1 MWKHETTWKNKSLD
15 IHQENGPPCPL
26 PQMSSYFCRSH
37 LCFQQR
43 FVIIIIFQQWF
54 VAIFINFVAC
64 NVVPSFP
71 NLRPQLAWA
80 LFDFLQSYQ
89 LSLGKSIPP
98 KKIFP
103 QRSTGFHQLPVK
115 IFTALAFNSHHL
127 HLLFCLE
134 TKLRKH
140 LWIYFRNN
148 FHHCTGSLFW
158 LSAKLIRVEGF
169 LWKRYCPQWPIWR
182 VAGHHEVSTVQCT
195 VYMCTCVQC
204 TFTMD
209 CSTPVHTS
217 RGPGAVQK
225 DI

>member
-1 MWKHETTWKNKSLD
+1 MA
-15 IHQENGPPCPL
+15 PL
-26 PQMSSYFCRSH
+26 VHCHKCRPIFVALISVFSSDLSF
-37 LCFQQR
+37 
-43 FVIIIIFQQWF
+43 IIIFSTMICCHF
-54 VAIFINFVAC
+54 HNFFAC

-80 LFDFLQSYQ
+80 LFDCLQSYQ

-103 QRSTGFHQLPVK
+103 QRSAGLHQLPVK

-182 VAGHHEVSTVQCT
+182 VASHHEVSTVQCT
-195 VYMCTCVQC
+195 V
-204 TFTMD
+204 
-209 CSTPVHTS
+209 
-217 RGPGAVQK
+217 
-225 DI
+225 

>member
-1 MWKHETTWKNKSLD
+1 MEKQIIRYSPRKWPPLSTATNVVLFLSL
-15 IHQENGPPCPL
+15 
-26 PQMSSYFCRSH
+26 SSLFSAAICHYRHFST
-37 LCFQQR
+37 
-43 FVIIIIFQQWF
+43 II

-71 NLRPQLAWA
+71 NLLPQLAWA
-80 LFDFLQSYQ
+80 LFDCLQSYQ
-89 LSLGKSIPP
+89 LSLGKSISP

-204 TFTMD
+204 PLYIHHGLQYT
-209 CSTPVHTS
+209 STH
-217 RGPGAVQK
+217 
-225 DI
+225 

>member
-1 MWKHETTWKNKSLD
+1 MAPLVHCHKCRPIFVALISVFSSDLSL
-15 IHQENGPPCPL
+15 
-26 PQMSSYFCRSH
+26 SSF
-37 LCFQQR
+37 FK
-43 FVIIIIFQQWF
+43 QWF

-71 NLRPQLAWA
+71 NLLPQLAWA
-80 LFDFLQSYQ
+80 LFDCLQSYQ

-140 LWIYFRNN
+140 LWIYFRNWSIFTSALAVCSDCQPN
-148 FHHCTGSLFW
+148 WSGWKDFYEKDIVHSDQYGGW
-158 LSAKLIRVEGF
+158 LATTK
-169 LWKRYCPQWPIWR
+169 CPLYNVQWTC
-182 VAGHHEVSTVQCT
+182 VH
-195 VYMCTCVQC
+195 VYSVQC